1 MTRRNRQ
8 ARPALQTNGPRPGA
22 TFKQSV
28 RLWQARYQA
37 ERAAQAA
44 PAAEDEHA
52 ARERRRREA
61 VLAWLSGEDGR

>member
-8 ARPALQTNGPRPGA
+8 TRPAQQTSGPRPGA

-28 RLWQARYQA
+28 RLWRARYQA

-44 PAAEDEHA
+44 PAGEDEHA
-52 ARERRRREA
+52 AREQRRREA
-61 VLAWLSGEDGR
+61 VLAWLSGADGR

>member
-1 MTRRNRQ
+1 M
-8 ARPALQTNGPRPGA
+8 QTNGPRPGA

-44 PAAEDEHA
+44 PVGEDDPTAGDH
-52 ARERRRREA
+52 RRREA
-61 VLAWLSGEDGR
+61 VLAWLSGEDRR

>member
-1 MTRRNRQ
+1 MTRRKKQ

-37 ERAAQAA
+37 ERAAEAA
-44 PAAEDEHA
+44 PVAEDDHTA
-52 ARERRRREA
+52 QDHRRREA

>member
-8 ARPALQTNGPRPGA
+8 ARPAMQNNGPRPGA

-44 PAAEDEHA
+44 PAAEDDPGP
-52 ARERRRREA
+52 REQRRRDA